1 MVSTLGKP
9 VPTQMNPESE
19 ATLILVGKAV
29 QSASKAILI
38 FHSFLSLFLGGAL
51 QQLLSLATFNIIDLV
66 EPIRKAGN
74 LYEDEIIN
82 QNFYNL
88 GYQSNY
94 FIINMGN
101 LYIAMLGIILMLLL
115 TAAT

>member
-19 ATLILVGKAV
+19 ATLILAGKAV

-51 QQLLSLATFNIIDLV
+51 QQLFSAIKKMQIMVHLLIVNV
-66 EPIRKAGN
+66 EIPTNA
-74 LYEDEIIN
+74 
-82 QNFYNL
+82 
-88 GYQSNY
+88 
-94 FIINMGN
+94 
-101 LYIAMLGIILMLLL
+101 
-115 TAAT
+115 